1 MDNRAQVSFEYLTII
16 AILVLISAVILVFTT
31 AMFSNKEGIK
41 AAMSE
46 YTEKVPEMLGLA

>member
-31 AMFSNKEGIK
+31 VMSSNKEGIK

>member
-1 MDNRAQVSFEYLTII
+1 MDDRAQVSFEYLTII

-31 AMFSNKEGIK
+31 VMFSNKEGIK

-46 YTEKVPEMLGLA
+46 YTEKVPKMLGLA

>member
-1 MDNRAQVSFEYLTII
+1 MDDRAQVSFEYLTII

-31 AMFSNKEGIK
+31 VMFSNKEGIK
-41 AAMSE
+41 VAMSE